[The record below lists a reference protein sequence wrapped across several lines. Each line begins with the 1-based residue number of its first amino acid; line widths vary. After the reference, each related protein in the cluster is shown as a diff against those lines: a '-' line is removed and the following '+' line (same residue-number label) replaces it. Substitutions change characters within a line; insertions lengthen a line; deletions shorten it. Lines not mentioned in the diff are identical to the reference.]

1 MIGKLPAFG
10 FVLLLAAPAFA
21 ADDGPCAK
29 ETSQM
34 GLNQCFG
41 KVADAA
47 DAKLNRLYKELIGKA
62 EGKEKDS
69 LRDAQRAW
77 IAYRDKECDYETIAE
92 EGGSIRPM
100 EISICVADKTNARV
114 KEFESFLKCAPS
126 DLSCTR

>member
-1 MIGKLPAFG
+1 VGRRRFAVAGL
-10 FVLLLAAPAFA
+10 VLLMSAPALA
-21 ADDGPCAK
+21 EDCDK

-41 KVADAA
+41 KLADAA
-47 DAKLNRLYKELIGKA
+47 DAELNKVYKQLAAKA
-62 EGKEKDS
+62 EGKERES

-77 IAYRDKECDYETIAE
+77 IAFRDKECDYETIAE

-100 EISICVADKTNARV
+100 EYSICMAEKTKART
-114 KEFESFLKCAPS
+114 KEFKSFLACAPS